1 VQTTYR
7 GVQNRL
13 LLLPFFF
20 SFFFDFCFVF
30 VVVVFLCNLR
40 LLPQPYTKGANRE
53 FVTTNP
59 GVR

>member
-1 VQTTYR
+1 
-7 GVQNRL
+7 L
-13 LLLPFFF
+13 LFLPF

-40 LLPQPYTKGANRE
+40 LLPRPYAKGANRE
-53 FVTTNP
+53 VVTTNP

>member
-1 VQTTYR
+1 
-7 GVQNRL
+7 L

-20 SFFFDFCFVF
+20 FFFDFCFVV
-30 VVVVFLCNLR
+30 VVVVFLCKLR

>member
-1 VQTTYR
+1 
-7 GVQNRL
+7 L
-13 LLLPFFF
+13 LFLPF